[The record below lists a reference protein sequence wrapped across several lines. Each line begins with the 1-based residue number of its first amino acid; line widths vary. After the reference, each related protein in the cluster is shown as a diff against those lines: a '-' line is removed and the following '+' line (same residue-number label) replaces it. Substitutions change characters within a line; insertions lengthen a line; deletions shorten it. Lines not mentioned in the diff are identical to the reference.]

1 MTLSTYHLVK
11 DENQRK
17 LKKEWSERASAVF
30 EDTKKWSLPNAIN
43 YMKEHGGSMIIHKE
57 DWKFQ
62 EERTYPK
69 SADPKES
76 EW

>member
-11 DENQRK
+11 NNNQRK
-17 LKKEWSERASAVF
+17 LKKEWNERASIVF

-43 YMKEHGGSMIIHKE
+43 YMQEHGGSMIIHKE

-62 EERTYPK
+62 EERTYPR
-69 SADPKES
+69 SVDPKNS